1 MLFFFIYYYF
11 FFNGVL
17 NWKIII
23 IFISMSFMEN
33 MFDAIMLEWFYY
45 KIIDSN
51 YIIPIPIEDDFEE
64 MLLNIF

>member
-1 MLFFFIYYYF
+1 
-11 FFNGVL
+11 
-17 NWKIII
+17 
-23 IFISMSFMEN
+23 MSFMEN